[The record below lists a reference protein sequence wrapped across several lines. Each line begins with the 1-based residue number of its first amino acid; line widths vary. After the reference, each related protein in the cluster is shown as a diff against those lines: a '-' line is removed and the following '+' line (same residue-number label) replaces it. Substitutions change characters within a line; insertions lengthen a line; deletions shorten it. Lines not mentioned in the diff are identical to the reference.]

1 MIQTVSSFRSTSQL
15 HLPVSVANPSVP
27 CWMDVN
33 SFPFSSNDI
42 ERIVRSSFGEW
53 EAVETSYLRFGEQGT
68 GTFRGD
74 ISDGRNAI
82 LYDLDGSDLQIP
94 QGTGIIA
101 ITRTYWDGSGNIT
114 EADIVFNGQE
124 IDFSVNASS
133 TPRGQVDLQN
143 TMTHEIGHFLGLDH
157 SGLVGPSAQRPTMNT
172 FNDPNGPREARS
184 LEADDRA
191 GISVIYP
198 SAAASSLGRLSGR
211 VTRPDGSGGFGV
223 HVVAYR
229 ANTSTFVA
237 STLTGAT
244 EDGAYEIGG
253 LPAGDYQLRIEPLSG
268 AVDYE
273 SFGGIYNSRFDIA
286 FSPEYYDN
294 AVSQQDAPVLALTAG
309 QRMAG
314 LDFVIGP
321 FGSQHP
327 IIALVDVPV
336 SSPDET
342 GTYPVRVLVTDDGE
356 IASVTVHYTVD
367 DGIERSLVMRQTSS
381 EFSAELPGQSAATSI
396 AYRITATDD
405 EGLVSS
411 YPESGTNRFT
421 IIAFSGE
428 PVLYVA
434 LRNENAI
441 AVIDTGPSVEVARI
455 PVGNTPLSVVL
466 TSDGHHLFVANS
478 GANDGTTGEGVW
490 AIDTRTHRVVS
501 KIETGAGPL
510 DMDLSADGRSL
521 YVTNSKEGSVSIL
534 STLNHVVLRT
544 LPDITFGAGPYG
556 IVDTPDGRLWVT
568 DLNANALLQVDS
580 QTGSVL
586 ATTQVVAS
594 PRSLAVSPS
603 GDRIYVAG
611 FQGDISVVSPSS
623 GDVILTYD
631 TGTVDRIFRVVV
643 SPSGDRVYASDTEN
657 ARLLVFETDRLAH
670 SIAASPGSENARDI
684 GVSSD
689 GKWVFLSN
697 QDSDEIVTIEAASGT
712 VASILNVPGGPRG
725 IAVRSAPLGISFDV
739 NVATQSDFDGNGEVA
754 FTDFL
759 LFAGAFG
766 ASSTDAVYDQR
777 FDLDADFQV
786 GFSDFLIFAAVFGR
800 L

>member
-1 MIQTVSSFRSTSQL
+1 
-15 HLPVSVANPSVP
+15 
-27 CWMDVN
+27 
-33 SFPFSSNDI
+33 
-42 ERIVRSSFGEW
+42 
-53 EAVETSYLRFGEQGT
+53 
-68 GTFRGD
+68 
-74 ISDGRNAI
+74 
-82 LYDLDGSDLQIP
+82 
-94 QGTGIIA
+94 
-101 ITRTYWDGSGNIT
+101 
-114 EADIVFNGQE
+114 
-124 IDFSVNASS
+124 
-133 TPRGQVDLQN
+133 
-143 TMTHEIGHFLGLDH
+143 
-157 SGLVGPSAQRPTMNT
+157 
-172 FNDPNGPREARS
+172 
-184 LEADDRA
+184 
-191 GISVIYP
+191 
-198 SAAASSLGRLSGR
+198 
-211 VTRPDGSGGFGV
+211 
-223 HVVAYR
+223 
-229 ANTSTFVA
+229 
-237 STLTGAT
+237 
-244 EDGAYEIGG
+244 
-253 LPAGDYQLRIEPLSG
+253 
-268 AVDYE
+268 
-273 SFGGIYNSRFDIA
+273 
-286 FSPEYYDN
+286 
-294 AVSQQDAPVLALTAG
+294 
-309 QRMAG
+309 
-314 LDFVIGP
+314 
-321 FGSQHP
+321 
-327 IIALVDVPV
+327 
-336 SSPDET
+336 
-342 GTYPVRVLVTDDGE
+342 
-356 IASVTVHYTVD
+356 
-367 DGIERSLVMRQTSS
+367 
-381 EFSAELPGQSAATSI
+381 
-396 AYRITATDD
+396 
-405 EGLVSS
+405 LVSS
-411 YPESGTNRFT
+411 YPESGTNRFN
-421 IIAFSGE
+421 IIAFFGE

-534 STLNHVVLRT
+534 STLNRVVLRT